1 MATRPASSPSLRLAA
16 SAPDSPRPKRP
27 FRDNPLQVLLG
38 IFALVLALAGM
49 MLLLNRS
56 SQLAPD
62 FLSEFVLYAL
72 SVVDLTML
80 VGLVFV
86 LARSVIKMVVER
98 KRGLPFARFRAK
110 LVLLLLGMTV
120 IPAVLVLLVGSQLI
134 FNSVDRWF
142 NQPMDE
148 MLGSAQRIASDYYHD
163 RQRQVS
169 DETAR
174 LARALGA
181 TDLATSDL
189 RAVRDAV
196 AGAVTDQRLTL

>member
-1 MATRPASSPSLRLAA
+1 MATRPARPAPLRPPPPAQ
-16 SAPDSPRPKRP
+16 APARPRRP

-38 IFALVLALAGM
+38 IFALVVVLAGM

-86 LARSVIKMVVER
+86 LARSVIKMLVER
-98 KRGLPFARFRAK
+98 KRALPFARFRAK
-110 LVLLLLGMTV
+110 LVLVLLAMTL

-142 NQPMDE
+142 NAPMDE
-148 MLGSAQRIASDYYHD
+148 MLDSAQRIASDYYHE

-169 DETAR
+169 DETAH
-174 LARALGA
+174 LARSLGGRRPRRPPTSACCA
-181 TDLATSDL
+181 TRSP
-189 RAVRDAV
+189 
-196 AGAVTDQRLTL
+196 GP

>member
-1 MATRPASSPSLRLAA
+1 VLPATTPSWCWSASSRSSGSCR
-16 SAPDSPRPKRP
+16 SPTPGE
-27 FRDNPLQVLLG
+27 L
-38 IFALVLALAGM
+38 
-49 MLLLNRS
+49 S

-62 FLSEFVLYAL
+62 FLSEFVLYSL

-86 LARSVIKMVVER
+86 LARSVIKMLVER

-110 LVLLLLGMTV
+110 LVLLLLGMTL

-148 MLGSAQRIASDYYHD
+148 MLDSAQRIASDYYHD
-163 RQRQVS
+163 RQQQ
-169 DETAR
+169 
-174 LARALGA
+174 
-181 TDLATSDL
+181 
-189 RAVRDAV
+189 
-196 AGAVTDQRLTL
+196 VTDEAARPRARRAAGPGGHRCARRARRSRRPSPGSS